1 MECIYTFSFSSVYPK
16 MSRKYSLFLL
26 IRQTVD
32 KNYLYLGIQTFIA
45 MKRKLTVFFFS
56 MICLLA
62 HAQNKFNLE
71 NISSL
76 TFYGIDFTIA
86 KVYGG
91 KDTGHQYWAT
101 YADINEL
108 FIMKPKTYSI
118 EKRLGIKVDVTS
130 LEAVNEANKKI
141 NPDLIKTTDPNYM
154 PTEIQIEEAVKKLP
168 ILSREEKIGLVIVA
182 LFLNKEDDRG
192 TYQFVIF
199 NTKTREIIEQW
210 TNSGKGL
217 GIGLKNYWGYS
228 VYNAIKKIK

>member
-1 MECIYTFSFSSVYPK
+1 MKKNLILLFVC
-16 MSRKYSLFLL
+16 MCSL
-26 IRQTVD
+26 I
-32 KNYLYLGIQTFIA
+32 G
-45 MKRKLTVFFFS
+45 
-56 MICLLA
+56 
-62 HAQNKFNLE
+62 HAQNKFNLSDV
-71 NISSL
+71 SSL

-108 FIMKPKTYSI
+108 FIMKPKMYSI
-118 EKRLGIKVDVTS
+118 EKRLGIPVDVTS

-141 NPDLIKTTDPNYM
+141 NPDHIKTTEPNYM
-154 PTEIQIEEAVKKLP
+154 PTEEQITEAVKKLP
-168 ILSREEKIGLVIVA
+168 ILSREEKTGLVIVA

-192 TYQFVIF
+192 TYQFVVF
-199 NTKTREIIEQW
+199 NTKTREVIEQW
-210 TNSGKGL
+210 TNSGKAL